1 MFFQQ
6 RQLPH
11 WARRTNPHVWRHLSR
26 TSAGDSIDLSRLRR
40 VFLIS
45 TGVALALPVIGH
57 LVTLSASTPLSALLS
72 SPIIIVTY
80 TWLLGTLIG
89 LPIAIALYGI
99 ILVRVGTHAASLML
113 RERASDGLDV
123 LRTVPAPLHDIL
135 LSQVAACIWH
145 EIAHLDTLLWVAAW
159 MALPPVLVTHAT
171 LWFAATP
178 IPVPQITIVAGLLVT
193 LARPWLELVMAGAIG
208 TLTGTIARHRIS
220 ARVSSAL
227 LLTSY
232 FVLVNLP
239 RLLSLS
245 MVMRLWVEIALPLL
259 LPILI
264 TRLALSTT
272 ARILTAD

>member
-26 TSAGDSIDLSRLRR
+26 TSAGNSIDLSRLRR
-40 VFLIS
+40 AFLIS
-45 TGVALALPVIGH
+45 TGVALALPVLGH

-123 LRTVPAPLHDIL
+123 LRSFLALFPSARPYAVGRVAQRALAEIGIDATYIRHPSHGGKPKFMEG
-135 LSQVAACIWH
+135 VAALKPNH
-145 EIAHLDTLLWVAAW
+145 V
-159 MALPPVLVTHAT
+159 
-171 LWFAATP
+171 
-178 IPVPQITIVAGLLVT
+178 
-193 LARPWLELVMAGAIG
+193 
-208 TLTGTIARHRIS
+208 
-220 ARVSSAL
+220 
-227 LLTSY
+227 
-232 FVLVNLP
+232 
-239 RLLSLS
+239 
-245 MVMRLWVEIALPLL
+245 
-259 LPILI
+259 
-264 TRLALSTT
+264 
-272 ARILTAD
+272 